1 MNHQEKEGW
10 NITTLLEWMVQEQER
25 KLLSQDFKFRTKSA
39 TGKESNSSNSF
50 KVFLKYNPN
59 LDSTYKYQFEN
70 DSYSKGTDCELK
82 SKKNQK
88 SKPSIY

>member
-1 MNHQEKEGW
+1 MSQEIKYW
-10 NITTLLEWMVQEQER
+10 P
-25 KLLSQDFKFRTKSA
+25 KSA

-59 LDSTYKYQFEN
+59 LDSTYKYQLEN
-70 DSYSKGTDCELK
+70 DSYSKRTDCDLK

-88 SKPSIY
+88 SKPSLYQEFICYE